1 MYVLAY
7 VDDLIIVSSSKLA
20 TTHLLQQLDHE
31 FVIKDMDHLHYFLGI
46 EVQASSS
53 GLLLS
58 QRTYIQELLTKT
70 NMINCHPVSTPMS
83 SSDKISK
90 YDSNPLSSD
99 DTTLYRSTVG
109 ALQYLMMTR
118 PDISF
123 AVNKVCQYMQQLTIE
138 HWTTVKLSVSYAISS
153 LPAMMVFA
161 SHGLHRSCSVH
172 SLTWTG
178 QDARMIVD
186 QLEAC
191 LCSLVLT

>member
-58 QRTYIQELLTKT
+58 QRTYIQE
-70 NMINCHPVSTPMS
+70 
-83 SSDKISK
+83 
-90 YDSNPLSSD
+90 
-99 DTTLYRSTVG
+99 
-109 ALQYLMMTR
+109 
-118 PDISF
+118 
-123 AVNKVCQYMQQLTIE
+123 QLTIE